1 MFTRDPIRRLL
12 ALTLAGLALAA
23 CGPMTVE
30 RAQTQCAAMLRPASG
45 EAKIGVNQDGAVY
58 DIDMTLQATTM
69 MSGDPSERYNRCVYN
84 RSGQFPT
91 RPFYSLAN

>member
-1 MFTRDPIRRLL
+1 MRRAPAYLV
-12 ALTLAGLALAA
+12 AAAGLVLAA
-23 CGPMTVE
+23 CANMPVE
-30 RAQTQCAAMLRPASG
+30 RAEAQCAEMLRPASG